1 MEKKT
6 PPGSNRGYGVQ
17 IGSLQDLM
25 RRRVQNILFVSS
37 LYESFIMAEDG
48 QLNELILSK
57 FLDLNLSQAPNL
69 RRVSSGGEALTLAQ
83 EQPFDVIITSLQLGD
98 MNAVQLA
105 RRAREAGLD
114 LPVLVLAYDHRELK
128 DFESRYGFSELDEVF
143 IWQGDA
149 RVLLAMVK
157 LWEDHVNVEFDS
169 SLGVPVLLVVEDSV
183 RFYSSFLPVIYSEV
197 MKLSQ
202 SVFSEGVNLYQRLLR
217 MRARPKILLATTFQE
232 AWSLFTTYQANVM
245 GVISDVQ
252 FPLETGMESS
262 PSAGI
267 ELAERI
273 REARP
278 DLPILLQ
285 SSNPQ
290 FREAAEAVASSG
302 FLLKGSP
309 LMLDGIRQY
318 LTDHSFFGDFVFR
331 MESGG
336 EEVDR
341 AEDLRSLLEKLE
353 TVPEESIGYHAAKN
367 DFSSW
372 LRARGEFSLAYRLR
386 PRRVSDYRSLEHL
399 REDLIQSIGAYR
411 REQSR
416 STVAD
421 FDPETLS
428 YAGGIMRIGG
438 GSIGGKGR
446 GLAFATRLVDQYG
459 LEERFPGVR
468 IFVPPAV
475 ILGTDVF
482 NEFLDW
488 NDLRSISLRSED
500 EGEVARRFAEAR
512 FPWQARQQLASF
524 LFDSA
529 HPIAVRSS
537 SLLEDSPHQ
546 PFAGI
551 FETLMLPND
560 YPDPAVR
567 LERLIDAIKEVF
579 ASTYSRHSKAF
590 LEATPYRLEEE
601 AMAVI
606 VQKLVGIERNGLFYP
621 DLSGVARS
629 HNYYPTPPMTSADGI
644 AAVALGLGKT
654 VVEGAPCFRFCPSY
668 PRHNVEFSTVED
680 MVGNSQREFWALRLG
695 SKISG
700 DEEPGSEVATD
711 GGLVQRGLEVA
722 EKDGVLDW
730 MGSTFSPQNNMVY
743 DGLSRDGI
751 RLVSMAPIL
760 KLDRFPLAEVLK
772 ELLEIGAAG
781 TSSPVEIEFAVN
793 LTTPPDQPKE
803 FAFLQLRPLAP
814 DRELDAV
821 ELEQLHRDELI
832 CESPS
837 VLGHGHLSE
846 VFDMVV
852 VDRNQFDRAHSQECA
867 AHVSRFNT
875 QLAQAGRPYVLVG
888 VGRWGSTHS
897 WLGIPVRWA
906 DISGAQ
912 VIVEA
917 GFKDFRVT
925 PSQGTHFFQNLTSLN
940 VGYFTVNQE
949 VGEGFVDWEWLAEQ
963 PAEGETDFVRH
974 LRFRDPVLVTMNG
987 TVQRG
992 IIRKPTKPV

>member
-1 MEKKT
+1 MAITTQFGFTE
-6 PPGSNRGYGVQ
+6 GYGGRT
-17 IGSLQDLM
+17 GSLQDLM
-25 RRRVQNILFVSS
+25 RHRVQNILFVSS

-69 RRVSSGGEALTLAQ
+69 TRVSSGVEALALAQ
-83 EQPFDVIITSLQLGD
+83 SRPFDVIITSLQLGD

-105 RRAREAGLD
+105 RRVKEVALG

-128 DFESRYGFSELDEVF
+128 EFEERHGFADLERVF

-149 RVLLAMVK
+149 RILLAMVK
-157 LWEDHVNVEFDS
+157 YWEDKVNLEADAK
-169 SLGVPVLLVVEDSV
+169 LGVPVLLVVEDSV
-183 RFYSSFLPVIYSEV
+183 RFYSSFLPAIYAEV

-217 MRARPKILLATTFQE
+217 MRARPKIVLATNFEE
-232 AWSLFTTYQANVM
+232 AWSCFHRYRYNVM
-245 GVISDVQ
+245 GVMSDVQ
-252 FPLETGMESS
+252 FPREMNADSS
-262 PSAGI
+262 PLAGL
-267 ELAERI
+267 ELAQRI
-273 REARP
+273 REIRS
-278 DLPILLQ
+278 DVPILLQ
-285 SSNPQ
+285 SSNPR
-290 FREAAEAVASSG
+290 FRETAESLGTG

-309 LMLDGIRQY
+309 VMLEDIRSY
-318 LTDHSFFGDFVFR
+318 LTQHFYFGDFVFR
-331 MESGG
+331 MEEDG

-341 AEDLRSLLEKLE
+341 ARDLRSLLEKLE
-353 TVPEESIGYHAAKN
+353 TVPAGSIGFHAARN

-372 LRARGEFSLAYRLR
+372 LRARGEFALAYRLR
-386 PRRVSDYRSLEHL
+386 PRQVSDYASLEDL
-399 REDLIQSIGAYR
+399 RGDLIQSIGAYR

-421 FDPETLS
+421 FDPEVLS

-446 GLAFATRLVDQYG
+446 GLAFATRLVDQFA
-459 LEERFPGVR
+459 LENRFPGVR
-468 IFVPPAV
+468 IYVPPAV

-482 NEFLDW
+482 NEFLDG
-488 NDLRSISLRSED
+488 NDLRSLSLRSED
-500 EGEVARRFAEAR
+500 EREVVRRFAEAR

-524 LFDSA
+524 LYESMF
-529 HPIAVRSS
+529 PLAVRSS
-537 SLLEDSPHQ
+537 SLLEDSPYQ

-551 FETLMLPND
+551 FETIMLPND
-560 YPDPAVR
+560 NPDPAVR
-567 LERLIDAIKEVF
+567 LEQLILAIKRVY
-579 ASTYSRHSKAF
+579 ASTFSRNSKAF

-606 VQKLVGIERNGLFYP
+606 VQRMVGRERDGLFFP
-621 DLSGVARS
+621 DLAGVARS
-629 HNYYPTPPMTSADGI
+629 FNYYPTPPMSSSDGI

-654 VVEGAPCFRFCPSY
+654 VVEGSPCFRFCPSF

-680 MVGNSQREFWALRLG
+680 MVKNSQREFWALRMGDTEDRSDSDGDGERRLG
-695 SKISG
+695 LY
-700 DEEPGSEVATD
+700 P
-711 GGLVQRGLEVA
+711 LEMA
-722 EKDGVLDW
+722 EKNGVLRW
-730 MGSTFSPQNNMVY
+730 VGSTYSPQNNVVY

-760 KLDRFPLAEVLK
+760 KMDLFPLAEILK
-772 ELLEIGAAG
+772 ELLVVGAAG

-793 LTTPPDQPKE
+793 LTTPPDRPKE
-803 FAFLQLRPLAP
+803 FAFLQLRPLAVT
-814 DRELDAV
+814 RELDTI
-821 ELEQLHRDELI
+821 ELEQVSREDLI

-837 VLGHGHLSE
+837 VLGHGHLDDIR
-846 VFDMVV
+846 DMVV
-852 VDRNQFDRAHSQECA
+852 VDQNRFERSHSQQCA
-867 AHVSRFNT
+867 QAVARFNT
-875 QLAQAGRPYVLVG
+875 QLSQAGRPYILVG

-906 DISGAQ
+906 DIAGAQ

-940 VGYFTVNQE
+940 IGYFTVNQKA
-949 VGEGFVDWEWLAEQ
+949 GEGFVDWGWLDAQAATE
-963 PAEGETDFVRH
+963 EMGCVRH
-974 LRFRDPVLVTMNG
+974 LRFDKPVVVTMNG
-987 TVQRG
+987 TTQKGV
-992 IIRKPTKPV
+992 IRKPGGSDASG